1 MLMLCLQRY
10 DFPAKLLFI
19 WLSFSQEI
27 CLYLHSFVVL
37 PFLVSQGSRRS
48 SSGSQS
54 PPSSSAHQGILEEE
68 DEGDSDSIKQV
79 GPRYIK
85 AYEAEVVNEML
96 QISTFLQQD
105 SPAHILASL
114 LVPPVNPEMEVIEPV
129 KILSIKVAK
138 PKTSFLQR

>member
-1 MLMLCLQRY
+1 MLCLQRY

-19 WLSFSQEI
+19 WLSFPQEI

-54 PPSSSAHQGILEEE
+54 PPSSSAQQGILEEE
-68 DEGDSDSIKQV
+68 DGGDSDSIKQV

-96 QISTFLQQD
+96 QISTFF
-105 SPAHILASL
+105 AAG
-114 LVPPVNPEMEVIEPV
+114 
-129 KILSIKVAK
+129 
-138 PKTSFLQR
+138 